1 MENLS
6 DEELELRYNEL
17 ELPPEQRWENLDIS
31 NDFMFFK
38 VMHNAKICRGLLSRI
53 LPDIEIGRIR
63 FVETQKTMRDNID
76 SRSVRFD
83 VYAKS
88 DKRLYNIEMQNV
100 NEDDLPKR
108 IRCYHAAIDNAAMKK
123 GSMKMY
129 ADMPEAFVIFICKFD
144 LFNKGR
150 HIYTFKNFCCED
162 KSIELKDC
170 STSIFL
176 NAKGIMNDV
185 SPELKAFL
193 NLVLGKSSDDKFV
206 KDIEEI
212 LSTARHSSEWRR
224 EYIMTSLWLRD
235 RDEKQRI
242 KSFNEGKEQGLQEGE
257 ERGIIKV
264 AKSMLLGGANISDIL
279 RYTGLSL
286 EELKSL

>member
-1 MENLS
+1 
-6 DEELELRYNEL
+6 
-17 ELPPEQRWENLDIS
+17 
-31 NDFMFFK
+31 
-38 VMHNAKICRGLLSRI
+38 
-53 LPDIEIGRIR
+53 
-63 FVETQKTMRDNID
+63 MRDNID

-88 DKRLYNIEMQNV
+88 DKRVYNIEMQNV

-224 EYIMTSLWLRD
+224 EYIMKSLWLRD

-242 KSFNEGKEQGLQEGE
+242 KSFNEGRRQEKFD
-257 ERGIIKV
+257 I
-264 AKSMLLGGANISDIL
+264 AKNLLAIGTNFADIVKC
-279 RYTGLSL
+279 TGLSP
-286 EELKSL
+286 EELKAL

>member
-6 DEELELRYNEL
+6 DEELERRYNEL
-17 ELPPEQRWENLDIS
+17 
-31 NDFMFFK
+31 
-38 VMHNAKICRGLLSRI
+38 
-53 LPDIEIGRIR
+53 
-63 FVETQKTMRDNID
+63 
-76 SRSVRFD
+76 
-83 VYAKS
+83 
-88 DKRLYNIEMQNV
+88 
-100 NEDDLPKR
+100 DLP
-108 IRCYHAAIDNAAMKK
+108 
-123 GSMKMY
+123 
-129 ADMPEAFVIFICKFD
+129 
-144 LFNKGR
+144 
-150 HIYTFKNFCCED
+150 
-162 KSIELKDC
+162 
-170 STSIFL
+170 
-176 NAKGIMNDV
+176 
-185 SPELKAFL
+185 PELKAFL